1 MNQPL
6 SVKDVYLLHGTA
18 SVVADEEVTL
28 ERLINIYATNPAV
41 RGVFLVDT
49 EKRFAGM
56 VSRLAIQKWAE
67 YQLFGKWKNKG
78 DFSAVSDLVGGI
90 KARELAHGGWPATG
104 LRETNR
110 LEDAFVRMM
119 DIGEDILPVVDDEGH
134 VIGDLRL
141 SEILLKAVEAG
152 HEQTSDNKA

>member
-18 SVVADEEVTL
+18 SVIADEDVTL

-41 RGVFLVDT
+41 RGVFLVDA

-67 YQLFGKWKNKG
+67 YQLFGRWKNKG
-78 DFSAVSDLVGGI
+78 DFSSVSDLVGGI
-90 KARELAHGGWPATG
+90 KAHELARGGWPATG
-104 LRETNR
+104 LRETDR
-110 LEDAFVRMM
+110 LEDAFARMM
-119 DIGEDILPVVDDEGH
+119 DIGEDVLPVVDSEGH

-152 HEQTSDNKA
+152 HEQASGKQD